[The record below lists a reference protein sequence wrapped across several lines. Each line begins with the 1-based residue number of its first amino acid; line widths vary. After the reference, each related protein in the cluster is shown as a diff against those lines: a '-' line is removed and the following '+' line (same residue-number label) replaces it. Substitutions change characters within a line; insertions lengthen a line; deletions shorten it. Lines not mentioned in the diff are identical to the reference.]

1 VAPAP
6 APAALGPTGL
16 DVTTFHR
23 LCERLATEAGVLPTR
38 PAPIPR
44 AWWDDT
50 LPAAAE
56 AAIDALPHARYH
68 AIVVDEGQDFEARW
82 FELLERLLIDPDD
95 IFWVFHDPGQALI
108 QPDVVAGLGF
118 ERLELFENH
127 RNPGSIA
134 ELAARFY
141 RGGEEPTAFRET
153 ERRHTVIG
161 AEPGAATL
169 EALRKTLHRLI
180 EEERVP
186 PFRIAVLSG
195 ASAAASE
202 VWRHRRFGNA
212 CLENAAIFDDGSSR
226 GLAPEDVPDEP
237 DEVLFESIRRFKGM
251 EREVV
256 VLVELPT
263 DGDRL
268 DELLYVGLTRAT
280 TELVVIAP
288 PELVERL
295 G

>member
-1 VAPAP
+1 M
-6 APAALGPTGL
+6 
-16 DVTTFHR
+16 
-23 LCERLATEAGVLPTR
+23 
-38 PAPIPR
+38 
-44 AWWDDT
+44 
-50 LPAAAE
+50 
-56 AAIDALPHARYH
+56 
-68 AIVVDEGQDFEARW
+68 
-82 FELLERLLIDPDD
+82 ERLLVDPGDV
-95 IFWVFHDPGQALI
+95 FWVFHDPGQALI
-108 QPDVVAGLGF
+108 RTDVAAGLGF
-118 ERLELFENH
+118 ERLDLFENH

-153 ERRHTVIG
+153 ERRYTIIG
-161 AEPGAATL
+161 AEPGQPTL

-180 EEERVP
+180 EVAR
-186 PFRIAVLSG
+186 AD
-195 ASAAASE
+195 ASE

-212 CLENAAIFDDGSSR
+212 FLENAALHDDGTSR

-237 DEVLFESIRRFKGM
+237 DEVLFETIRRFKGM

-263 DGDRL
+263 EGERL

-288 PELVERL
+288 SELAARRF